1 MNLKRGFRKFVLG
14 LCLLSSANLAFGKN
28 VSKKNFTH
36 METAASNDRSNENV
50 QFFTTGDGCRIAY
63 QIDGDPDKP
72 VLVLSNSIA
81 TDFHSWDAQ
90 IPEFR
95 KYFRIIRFDTRGNG
109 ASDHPAGD
117 YSIDRMGLD
126 VIELLDYLKI
136 AKVHFCGL
144 SLGGFI
150 GQWLGIHQPERVDK
164 LVLANTA
171 SYLGPLSYFNDNI
184 RKLKMHPDMNEF
196 ADMFIKNWFPEKMIS
211 GKDSIVAIFRDMVLR
226 ISPEG
231 LAGSYAAVRD
241 ADMRKTIVLIPN
253 KTLIIAGEHDL
264 VTKPEFSQEM
274 AKKIPHSKLV
284 ILPSVHISNVE
295 YQKDFEKALLA
306 FLLDK

>member
-1 MNLKRGFRKFVLG
+1 MIFIRKSLLG
-14 LCLLSSANLAFGKN
+14 WCLLAGTNLLYAQN
-28 VSKKNFTH
+28 VSTRKISN
-36 METAASNDRSNENV
+36 METTVLNDQQKGKV
-50 QFFTTGDGCRIAY
+50 QFFLTGDGCRIAY
-63 QIDGDPDKP
+63 QIDGDNDKP
-72 VLVLSNSIA
+72 VLVFSNSIA
-81 TDFHSWDAQ
+81 TDFHMWDAQ
-90 IPEFR
+90 IATLG

-136 AKVHFCGL
+136 AKVNFCGL

-150 GQWLGIHQPERVDK
+150 GQWLGIHQPDRIDK
-164 LVLANTA
+164 LILANTA

-184 RKLKMHPDMNEF
+184 RALKEHADMNAF
-196 ADMFIKNWFPEKMIS
+196 ADMFIKNWFPEKMIAE
-211 GKDSIVAIFRDMVLR
+211 KDSIVSVFREMAFH
-226 ISPEG
+226 ITPEG

-241 ADMRKTIVLIPN
+241 ADMRKTIALIPN
-253 KTLIIAGEHDL
+253 NTLIIAGKYDL
-264 VTKPEFSQEM
+264 VTKPEFSEKM
-274 AKKIPHSKLV
+274 AATIPHSKLV

-295 YQKDFEKALLA
+295 YQKDFDNSLLA

>member
-1 MNLKRGFRKFVLG
+1 MISKELRKLLLL
-14 LCLLSSANLAFGKN
+14 LCLLTSANLLYAQN
-28 VSKKNFTH
+28 VSTGKFTQ
-36 METAASNDRSNENV
+36 MATSVSNNQSNGAM
-50 QFFTTGDGCRIAY
+50 QFFETGDGCRIAY
-63 QIDGDPDKP
+63 QIDGDNDKP
-72 VLVLSNSIA
+72 VLVFSNSIA

-90 IPEFR
+90 IATVG

-109 ASDHPAGD
+109 ASDHPSGD

-144 SLGGFI
+144 SLGGYI
-150 GQWLGIHQPERVDK
+150 GQWLGIHQPERIDK
-164 LVLANTA
+164 LILANTA

-184 RKLKMHPDMNEF
+184 RALKENPDMNAV
-196 ADMFIKNWFPEKMIS
+196 ADRFIKNWFPAKMIAQ
-211 GKDSIVAIFRDMVLR
+211 KDSIVSAFWNMAFH
-226 ISPEG
+226 ISPQG

-241 ADMRKTIVLIPN
+241 ADMRKTISLIPN
-253 KTLIIAGEHDL
+253 STLIIAGKYDL
-264 VTKPEFSQEM
+264 VTKPGFSEKM
-274 AKKIPHSKLV
+274 AATIAHSKLI

-295 YQKDFEKALLA
+295 YQNDFDKAVLS